1 MTVEPFTFFHSARR
15 VVFAWDGVAL
25 LKDIAAE
32 HGARRIALVVDG
44 FFLAHPLRERLNAL
58 LAPVAIHGVPPPEPD
73 VAVVE
78 ACRDALAADDPDM
91 IVALGG
97 GRIA

>member
-1 MTVEPFTFFHSARR
+1 MLAPFTFFHSTRR

-44 FFLAHPLRERLNAL
+44 FFLDHPLRERLSAL
-58 LAPVAIHGVPPPEPD
+58 LAPVAIHGVPQHEPD

-78 ACRDALAADDPDM
+78 ACRDALAA
-91 IVALGG
+91 
-97 GRIA
+97 RIPT